1 MKNFKAVLAVI
12 LTLLLSGC
20 TAFSFDGSTI
30 MCPPKATGSK
40 AEIQKLIDKQTKGD
54 YTLKYP
60 KNGTN
65 RSSIVLKDLDS
76 DNEDEAV
83 AFYADKD
90 NSIVHA
96 LFVKCEKGDYSIISD
111 VVLEATNV
119 DLVDFA
125 DLNGDG
131 TFEILIGC
139 STSTSSKNNLCVYDY
154 NETINQLDITAT
166 YSSLVSGDFNLDKT
180 DDILLISLYSSDV
193 TANAKMLSYTKGSL
207 SEVSTTELDP
217 DVTSLAKVQ
226 YGQIA
231 YGVYGAVIDGVS
243 STGDY
248 TTQVV
253 LFDNSRPALLNPLY
267 TYSGYSTTR
276 RSTQLCSLDFDKD
289 ELIDVPVCTL
299 MPYGENEAISTVSIQ
314 VDWSNFDT
322 TSYTLNPNVSSILC
336 PKDGY
341 SLTMPEKWNGV
352 VTARYNE
359 KEHETT
365 VSQYKYVGNTFK
377 LTDKIISIKAYSDE
391 EFDKNSS
398 GYIEFLRSGST
409 VYAYSIG
416 KADDYLSI
424 SGDELKT
431 LFTLVNQ

>member
-1 MKNFKAVLAVI
+1 MKNFKAILAVM
-12 LTLLLSGC
+12 LTLVLSGC
-20 TAFSFDGSTI
+20 TAFSFDGSAI

-65 RSSIVLKDLDS
+65 RSSIVLKDLDN
-76 DNEDEAV
+76 DNEEEAI

-90 NSIVHA
+90 NSTVHA
-96 LFVKCEKGDYSIISD
+96 LFVECEKGDYSVISD
-111 VVLEATNV
+111 VVLDATSI

-125 DLNGDG
+125 DLNGDS

-139 STSTSSKNNLCVYDY
+139 STTTSSKNTLCVYDY
-154 NETINQLDITAT
+154 LETIEQLDVTAT
-166 YSSLVSGDFNLDKT
+166 YSSLVSGDFNLDEA

-193 TANAKMLSYTKGSL
+193 TANAKMLSYTRGTL
-207 SEVSTTELDP
+207 SDVGTTELDP

-231 YGVYGAVIDGVS
+231 YGIYGAVIDGITS
-243 STGDY
+243 AGDY

-253 LFDNSRPALLNPLY
+253 LFDSSRPALLNPLY
-267 TYSGYSTTR
+267 TYSGYGATR
-276 RSTQLCSLDFDKD
+276 RSTQLCSLDFDNDK
-289 ELIDVPVCTL
+289 LIDIPVCKL
-299 MPYGENEAISTVSIQ
+299 MPYSEDEAVSTVSIQ

-322 TSYTLNPNVSSILC
+322 TSYTLKTNFSSILC

-341 SLTMPEKWNGV
+341 SLTIPQKWTDV

-377 LTDKIISIKAYSDE
+377 LTGKIVSIKAYKEE

-416 KADDYLSI
+416 KADEYLAI
-424 SGDELKT
+424 SGDELKNM
-431 LFTLVNQ
+431 FTLVNQ